1 MSTTK
6 FQPGAARV
14 RGVALVEALVALAV
28 MAFGL
33 LGVVGMQSTL
43 RLNAD
48 VSRQRAEAVRMAQE
62 TMEEMR
68 SFGVLSGA
76 PGGEHDYTKIISS
89 SATGVTT
96 VAGFANTTFSRTVT
110 VTTPGANDPK
120 MKSIEVEV
128 AWLDRRTATGGPEE
142 KIKLT
147 STIAEVAPILGATL
161 GLPADRSAPQRPT
174 GRNVAIPP
182 GAVSQPG
189 GIISIF
195 APPNA
200 PAGVSWTFSNTT
212 GQITNV
218 CTSAGTCTNINGLLL
233 SGFIRFIPINT
244 LPTDAQGELS
254 SGLEINYPVLD
265 MTVTLSVPAAPAVPP
280 ACFVDVF
287 SPRTRQYYCFVPV
300 TVTFPRIWSGQS
312 LFSVPIIDPRQIS
325 TVLSDT
331 TSTNIKVCRY
341 TPTDTHT
348 PAGGNKD
355 HPLTYTAVGGALTN
369 QNFLVHSAGNGALV
383 AYGCPNDGP
392 DPLIQSNTFDHQP
405 N

>member
-1 MSTTK
+1 MSAATMR
-6 FQPGAARV
+6 PGATRD
-14 RGVALVEALVALAV
+14 RGVALIEALVALAV

-62 TMEEMR
+62 TMEQMR

-89 SATGVTT
+89 SATSVTT
-96 VAGFANTTFSRTVT
+96 VAGFANTAFSRTVT

-128 AWLDRRTATGGPEE
+128 AWLDRRTASGGPAE

-182 GAVSQPG
+182 GAVDIPG
-189 GIISIF
+189 TGTSSF

-200 PAGVSWTFSNTT
+200 PAGVSWTFNNAT

-218 CTSAGTCTNINGLLL
+218 CTAVSTCTNINGLLL
-233 SGFIRFIPINT
+233 SGYIRFIRNNIM
-244 LPTDAQGELS
+244 PTALEGELS
-254 SGLEINYPVLD
+254 QGSESSYPVFD
-265 MTVTLSVPAAPAVPP
+265 MTVVLSAPTSPAIPP

-287 SPRTRQYYCFVPV
+287 SLRTRQYYCFVPV
-300 TVTFPRIWSGQS
+300 TLTYPKIWSGQS
-312 LFSVPIIDPRQIS
+312 LLSVPALGLRQIS
-325 TVLSDT
+325 TTLSDT
-331 TSTNIKVCRY
+331 TFANIKICRY
-341 TPTDTHT
+341 TPNPTHT
-348 PAGGNKD
+348 PAGGNAD
-355 HPLTYTAVGGALTN
+355 HPLNYTNVGSALTN
-369 QNFLVHSAGNGALV
+369 QNFLVHSAGNGALL
-383 AYGCPNDGP
+383 AYGCPSDGP
-392 DPLIQSNTFDHQP
+392 DPLIQSNTFAHQP

>member
-6 FQPGAARV
+6 FQPGATRV

-96 VAGFANTTFSRTVT
+96 VAGFANTAFSRTVT

-128 AWLDRRTATGGPEE
+128 AWLDRRTATGGPAE
-142 KIKLT
+142 KVKLT

-161 GLPADRSAPQRPT
+161 GLAGDRSAPQRPT

-233 SGFIRFIPINT
+233 SGFIRFVPIGNV
-244 LPTDAQGELS
+244 PTDAEGELS
-254 SGLEINYPVLD
+254 SGQENTYPAID
-265 MTVTLSVPAAPAVPP
+265 MTVMLSAPIAPAVPP
-280 ACFVDVF
+280 ACFVDRF
-287 SPRTRQYYCFVPV
+287 NARTRAYYCFVPV

-312 LFSVPIIDPRQIS
+312 LLGGSSFGPLIS
-325 TVLSDT
+325 TALSDT
-331 TSTNIKVCRY
+331 TAGNFKVCRY

-369 QNFLVHSAGNGALV
+369 QNFLVHSAGNGTLAF
-383 AYGCPNDGP
+383 GCPNDGP